1 MTIFGHH
8 HIIFLKAST
17 CNHNNIE
24 VYQLKWLG
32 CSSCVLQQMD
42 FQLTHFYQA
51 RICLCVCLVAS
62 NITTKPMEQIHNIF
76 FPASSSIFSF
86 NKFKLH
92 GKSRIGVTVLDYGF
106 SFRFMWAPYSSII
119 ILCVVVVTRRK
130 KKYIE
135 I

>member
-32 CSSCVLQQMD
+32 CSLCVLQQMD
-42 FQLTHFYQA
+42 FQLTHLYQA
-51 RICLCVCLVAS
+51 RICLCICLLLVTS
-62 NITTKPMEQIHNIF
+62 LPNQWNKSIIF
-76 FPASSSIFSF
+76 YFSTSSSIFSF

-130 KKYIE
+130 KNI
-135 I
+135 